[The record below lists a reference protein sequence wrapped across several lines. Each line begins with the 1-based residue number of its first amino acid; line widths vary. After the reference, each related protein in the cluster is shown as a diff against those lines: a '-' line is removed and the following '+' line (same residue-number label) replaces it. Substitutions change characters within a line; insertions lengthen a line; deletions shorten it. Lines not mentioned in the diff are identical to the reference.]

1 MENAVKAAYKTGRVG
16 VTAAVG
22 ASGAVTTTA
31 TIADVAPGLNV
42 TVLGTLPDV
51 AGTAKVRRRRKKGG
65 F

>member
-51 AGTAKVRRRRKKGG
+51 AGTAKV
-65 F
+65 